1 MSEQNPYHAPN
12 AAVAELSMDDELAGR
27 GARLGAAIIDLLIQ
41 VAVFLP
47 VAYIGGYF
55 TVVMAAA
62 KTGAEPSLATT
73 ATWTLVSL
81 VLFAIIQFF
90 PLQASGQTWGKK
102 ILKIKIVD
110 LQDRKPDMTKL
121 LGLRYLLVYVIS
133 SIPFIG
139 GLLYLINVLMIFR
152 NDRRCGHDLLAGTRV
167 VHAR

>member
-90 PLQASGQTWGKK
+90 PL
-102 ILKIKIVD
+102 
-110 LQDRKPDMTKL
+110 
-121 LGLRYLLVYVIS
+121 
-133 SIPFIG
+133 
-139 GLLYLINVLMIFR
+139 
-152 NDRRCGHDLLAGTRV
+152 
-167 VHAR
+167 